1 MNDASRTHGGPTD
14 QSLHRWSLIAGVI
27 LAVSFFAAAAVR
39 LYNIDAAKLYFY
51 PTRQYY
57 SFCIARHFYFEGIE
71 SIPDWERRI
80 AAINKEAIDDREL
93 PITDYLVSLIWRA
106 CESENHW
113 APSFVSSAFWL
124 IGGVFV
130 FLTASKY
137 TPSVAAAIAAA
148 FYLLIPYGI
157 LVSRS
162 FQPESLMTMMFVAS
176 IYTIFNYYEN
186 QSTKRLLIMA
196 AVSGLAILTRFIT
209 IFPIWMAFIAAGLCK
224 KGLRKTIFS
233 LHHLVF
239 ELIGIMP
246 GFICYAYLALF
257 TDELRMVAQSV
268 FAPQLLWD
276 SFFWVGWLNQLA
288 CVTGLV
294 PLAGA
299 IVGIFL
305 VRDKTVRSILI
316 GLTVG
321 YLVYALIFAYTTA
334 THDYYQVQVLPI
346 VALALAPAI
355 AFFLNQLLQKNT
367 PLHRPA
373 FIIGLM
379 MLVALLG
386 LLVSIKKSAFRSEN
400 KYTKFYLDLTY
411 KSFGL
416 KPQYLSQFSS
426 SDTGFIKK
434 AQEIGRA
441 VNHSDKTITLG
452 KAVPLWY
459 YGQYAGHRWPPHR
472 HWPFPDAIGS
482 IGTGA
487 KWKQYRGLTAEELF
501 EQHFSRF
508 APEYFVVT
516 ALEDLENQKSLKEFL
531 YGRFKILVRNK
542 EFLIFDLTGPN
553 K

>member
-1 MNDASRTHGGPTD
+1 MNDSPQTHVAKET
-14 QSLHRWSLIAGVI
+14 QSLSRPSLLVCII
-27 LAVSFFAAAAVR
+27 LAFSFVAAAAVR
-39 LYNIDAAKLYFY
+39 LYNINAAKLYFY

-93 PITDYLVSLIWRA
+93 PITDYLVSLLWCA
-106 CESENHW
+106 CGSENHW
-113 APSFVSSAFWL
+113 APSFASSAFWL

-162 FQPESLMTMMFVAS
+162 FQPESLMTMMFVAG

-209 IFPIWMAFIAAGLCK
+209 IFPIWTAFIAAGLCK

-276 SFFWVGWLNQLA
+276 SFFWVGWLNQIA
-288 CVTGLV
+288 SV
-294 PLAGA
+294 
-299 IVGIFL
+299 VGFIPSAAAVL
-305 VRDKTVRSILI
+305 GILLLRDKTVRSILI
-316 GLTVG
+316 GLAVG

-346 VALALAPAI
+346 VTLALAPAI
-355 AFFLNQLLQKNT
+355 AFFLNHLLKKNAA
-367 PLHRPA
+367 LHRVTIA
-373 FIIGLM
+373 IGLM
-379 MLVALLG
+379 LLVALLG

-400 KYTKFYLDLTY
+400 KYAKYLLPFAY

-416 KPQYLSQFSS
+416 KPQYLSQFGS

-434 AQEIGRA
+434 AQEIGLD

-452 KAVPLWY
+452 NAVPLWY
-459 YGQYAGHRWPPHR
+459 YGRYAGHRWPLHR

-487 KWKQYRGLTAEELF
+487 KWRKYRGFSAEELF
-501 EQHFSRF
+501 KQHFSRF
-508 APEYFVVT
+508 SPEYFVVT
-516 ALEDLENQKSLKEFL
+516 ALGDFEKQKSLQEFL
-531 YGRFKILVRNK
+531 YGKFKVLIQEEK
-542 EFLIFDLTGPN
+542 YLIFDLTKP
-553 K
+553 KQ